1 MANTQQ
7 ANVLSETRAI
17 ATVFSE
23 AFAKLVHLRTRFNSL
38 GGDSGFKGTGKLF
51 AADGSGQEIPYDDFL
66 GIFNALGAL
75 EADTEE
81 PAFIAVV
88 ERARA

>member
-7 ANVLSETRAI
+7 ANVLSETRAL
-17 ATVFSE
+17 ASVFSE
-23 AFAKLVHLRTRFNSL
+23 AFARLSHLRVRFNAL
-38 GGDSGFKGTGKLF
+38 GGTGGFQGVGLLF
-51 AADGSGQEIPYDDFL
+51 NADGSGQEIPYADFL

-88 ERARA
+88 ERART